1 METSI
6 KERNERAFKIMRER
20 RNEQMSKDVGMSLKD
35 LIEFTQVVQDFS
47 EWRYVNNEFLAQFL
61 ICGIDWSNHGEK
73 ENIIPRYKSYALGGW
88 ENIKR
93 DWDNRLEM
101 GK

>member
-6 KERNERAFKIMRER
+6 KERNEAAFKIMRER
-20 RNEQMSKDVGMSLKD
+20 RKEEMCKDVRMCIGD
-35 LIEFTQVVQDFS
+35 LIEFTRVVRDFS
-47 EWRYVNNEFLAQFL
+47 DWRYVNNELLTQFL
-61 ICGIDWSNHGEK
+61 LCGIDWSNSGEK

-93 DWDNRLEM
+93 DWENRMEM